1 MIPFTLTGLT
11 AEHFAAARKDG
22 ADLRSSGPGPEEFWV
37 LLFDAWR
44 VAPRQSMPLL
54 LGVHDLGTAARAA
67 AMVGGVLRELTMDEL
82 RDLLELL
89 EDEGGASCR

>member
-54 LGVHDLGTAARAA
+54 IGIDDIAEAA
-67 AMVGGVLRELTMDEL
+67 AAAEMVGGDLRELTA
-82 RDLLELL
+82 LELA
-89 EDEGGASCR
+89 DCDAIIARARRRS